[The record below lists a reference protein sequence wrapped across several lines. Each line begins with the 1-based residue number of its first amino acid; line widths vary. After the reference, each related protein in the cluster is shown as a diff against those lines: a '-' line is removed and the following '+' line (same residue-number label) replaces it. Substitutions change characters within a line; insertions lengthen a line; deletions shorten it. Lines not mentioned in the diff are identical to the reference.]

1 MNNVKLRQT
10 CRKEANLKWCLNWN
24 EAIGGLASRLS
35 DLPDLS
41 DLPALLDLLAAQS
54 IIDTQILKQPSN
66 EAMFGCTGE
75 VVLLEWWP

>member
-24 EAIGGLASRLS
+24 EAIGGLASR
-35 DLPDLS
+35 LS